1 MLENPGRVAVLVLD
15 KFHLVLEHV
24 SILVHNLFHR
34 SNTSKSEFKIAH
46 IVQTYCRIIIRPHRI
61 NLPSARFQWRKY
73 EREKIQSNC
82 NSLEFLKK
90 QQNRDGFQI
99 DSYSNVFLDVVSPP
113 PRKA

>member
-1 MLENPGRVAVLVLD
+1 MRLT
-15 KFHLVLEHV
+15 
-24 SILVHNLFHR
+24 SILLLLVFTSFLVTPAIISLSGNQAEVLTFFSMNEEEN
-34 SNTSKSEFKIAH
+34 SNKMPKPNFVFDI
-46 IVQTYCRIIIRPHRI
+46 
-61 NLPSARFQWRKY
+61 
-73 EREKIQSNC
+73 EKIQSNC